1 MATKC
6 KARKRNGK
14 RCDAWALQGKTK
26 CALHSDPELPAKM
39 GAMQRRGTVG
49 QPDKD
54 TAMLPL
60 PKTAIEVRDSLATAM
75 AQVQARKMDTKTA
88 NALSYVGT
96 SLLRAIEVSGLEERV
111 RKMELQANSEEDKRN
126 VEP

>member
-26 CALHSDPELPAKM
+26 CALHSDPELAAKM

-49 QPDKD
+49 QQD
-54 TAMLPL
+54 TAILPL

-88 NALSYVGT
+88 NALAYVGT